1 MLLYNAS
8 YYLPL
13 GGYSAGPRFLIL
25 LLPFLAFPLAD
36 AWRRWR
42 TVTLLVAAVSAFWM
56 ISATLAGPNLP
67 DVESPN
73 LWLTRIAD
81 GNHLTD
87 SILIGGRSGTALSLV
102 PLLTALLLAAG
113 GWGFAARRLRR

>member
-8 YYLPL
+8 YYLPF
-13 GGYSAGPRFLIL
+13 GGFSAGPRFLVL

-36 AWRRWR
+36 AWLRWR
-42 TVTLLVAAVSAFWM
+42 TVTLIVAAVSAFWM

-67 DVESPN
+67 DVDSPN

-81 GNHLTD
+81 GDHLTD
-87 SILIGGRSGTALSLV
+87 SILIGGRSGAAVSLV
-102 PLLTALLLAAG
+102 PVLAAVLLATGLAD
-113 GWGFAARRLRR
+113 FAVRRLRR